1 MPKRIHMHL
10 FVLSGMHSYH
20 QDIAVCCVP
29 STSFFWSC
37 CAGISTHH
45 LDYIRDTL
53 FRWQRAKA
61 SCYGPKSFAQSF
73 VQGLLTWRLMPVDST
88 VNEYLVI
95 TAEHTSFL
103 QVLLAPMGHIFQ
115 GGTLNSVKP
124 YLLLLLTPCTV
135 VIDLLKSFCRVLP
148 LGSYILSETSV
159 LLSLLHSQL
168 KILPVV
174 PENNLDSDGRLHRS
188 MILKGMSCDKQRIN
202 HSIWSWWSEHC
213 SHISVSPKK
222 GNTYAF
228 MNSSLNNLGRLSG
241 GISLY
246 HHTADRET
254 ITIMAVKVRA
264 LSGRKL
270 LSAQLVAVQLSLQVG
285 WWSVVVAKDTGQFM
299 HLHIC

>member
-1 MPKRIHMHL
+1 
-10 FVLSGMHSYH
+10 MHSYH

-53 FRWQRAKA
+53 LRWQRPKV

-73 VQGLLTWRLMPVDST
+73 VQGLLTWKANASWFNCQWIPGYYSWAHIIPSGVVSPDGPYILGWDFELCKT
-88 VNEYLVI
+88 
-95 TAEHTSFL
+95 
-103 QVLLAPMGHIFQ
+103 LLAAAP
-115 GGTLNSVKP
+115 N
-124 YLLLLLTPCTV
+124 PCTV

-188 MILKGMSCDKQRIN
+188 MIPRGMSCDKQRIN

-228 MNSSLNNLGRLSG
+228 MNSSLNDWGRLWG
-241 GISLY
+241 GISSY
-246 HHTADRET
+246 HHTGDTDT
-254 ITIMAVKVRA
+254 ITVMAVKVRA
-264 LSGRKL
+264 LSSRKL
-270 LSAQLVAVQLSLQVG
+270 PSAQLVAVQLSLQVG
-285 WWSVVVAKDTGQFM
+285 WWSVVVAKDTGQFI
-299 HLHIC
+299 HLQIC